1 MELVCASLMLVRYQT
16 VVGSSYYFS
25 EGGTY
30 FLRIALVIV
39 LIIWYIYATETQETK
54 LLTIVEKFFLVYE
67 MVNVVLSSSGEMR
80 ST

>member
-54 LLTIVEKFFLVYE
+54 LLTIVEFFLVYE